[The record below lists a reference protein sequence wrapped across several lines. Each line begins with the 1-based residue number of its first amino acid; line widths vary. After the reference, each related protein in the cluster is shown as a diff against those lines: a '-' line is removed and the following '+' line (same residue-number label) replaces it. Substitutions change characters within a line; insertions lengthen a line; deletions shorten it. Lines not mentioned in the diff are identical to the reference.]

1 MPIEMTVKT
10 TYIISALLFL
20 LAAVFSLGYHHFDE
34 HFQILEFAALKL
46 GMTEASNLPW
56 EYHKQMRP
64 SIQPA
69 MVVLIH
75 SFFGA
80 LGIDNPFTISTFL
93 RVLSAIISFISVHLL
108 YRAYRREIEDMV
120 LRKWFLFL
128 SFLLWFAVYN
138 NVRFSSEN
146 WSGTIF
152 LIAFA
157 LFYLKQS
164 PNKWYYLLLGTL
176 FGLSFLFRY
185 QVGLL
190 IGGLMLWLIFVKKET
205 IVNLAFL
212 TSGIVIMFGVG
223 VLIDRWF
230 YGEWLVT
237 AWRYF
242 EQTLLLDLDRVS
254 RFGTSPWWY
263 YFEKTFI
270 KAIPPFSIVYLL
282 SVIIVFVFRRKDI
295 LTWILLP
302 FLLTHIFIGHK
313 ELRFLFPVIGLLPI
327 FIVKAT
333 EIVQSRWNYSFRNNT
348 VSKIFIRGFWITN
361 ILFLVFIVFKP
372 ASHQIGLYRAVHAQY
387 PDPITLNYMGNN
399 PYYRILDIYYY
410 KRQSLQIKKLNSIEE
425 LSFNSDGLCLFATQ
439 NPKELDDVKY
449 RHSLVY
455 TTFPEWIRNFN
466 INNWIERTKFWY
478 VYELDTST

>member
-1 MPIEMTVKT
+1 MTVKT
-10 TYIISALLFL
+10 IYIISVLLFL
-20 LAAVFSLGYHHFDE
+20 TAAVFSVGYHHFDE

-56 EYHKQMRP
+56 EYHKQIRP

-69 MVVLIH
+69 IVVFFH
-75 SFFGA
+75 SLFDA

-93 RVLSAIISFISVHLL
+93 RILSAILSFIGVHLL
-108 YRAYRREIEDMV
+108 YRAYRREIEDVV

-164 PNKWYYLLLGTL
+164 PNKRHYLLLGTL

-190 IGGLMLWLIFVKKET
+190 IGGLMLWLIFIKKET
-205 IVNLAFL
+205 IVNLAL
-212 TSGIVIMFGVG
+212 LASGIVVLFGVG

-230 YGEWLVT
+230 YGEWT
-237 AWRYF
+237 ISAWRYF
-242 EQTLLLDLDRVS
+242 EQNLLSDRIS
-254 RFGTSPWWY
+254 GFGTSPWWE
-263 YFEKTFI
+263 YFKLTFI

-282 SVIIVFVFRRKDI
+282 SVFIVFVFRSKDV

-302 FLLTHIFIGHK
+302 FLLIHIFIGHK

-327 FIVKAT
+327 FIIKAA

-361 ILFLVFIVFKP
+361 ILLLVFIVFKP
-372 ASHQIGLYRAVHAQY
+372 ASHQIALYKAVYTQY
-387 PDPITLNYMGNN
+387 PDPITLNYIESN
-399 PYYRILDIYYY
+399 PYHQILDIYYY
-410 KRQSLQIKKLNSIEE
+410 KRQNLQTKKLNSIEE
-425 LSFNSDGLCLFATQ
+425 LSFNSEGLCLFATQ

-449 RHSLVY
+449 RHTLVY
-455 TTFPEWIRNFN
+455 TTFPEWIRKFN
-466 INNWIERTKFWY
+466 INNWIERTRFWY
-478 VYELDTST
+478 VYELNAST